1 MRRCVQG
8 ASPRPAMVTGMNV
21 LTPLQLGNV
30 FLEGEPIRVGVSGSG
45 GWTLTNLAG
54 KIVLRGRHEGA
65 GELKLELPPGERG
78 HYILAFVPDGGKPVK
93 TPLAV
98 LEPFDFGAVTDSPFG
113 ICTHF
118 GQLTGPDTD
127 LASRSKE
134 SPEVVPLLRLGG
146 FKTHRD
152 ELTWKRNEPVRG
164 SCVFPGRAPALHGDV
179 RRARGGVADHP
190 QLQQPPLRRRR
201 YAAHRRRSWTVSPTT
216 RGGSCGSTATSCAP
230 SRSGTS
236 STARFPR
243 VRQPNARTLTE
254 DSRAHLPGRQSRAA
268 RPDGGRACGGNAP
281 VRVARAAFQAGRA
294 PYIDAVSVHPYSF
307 PRQPDTRKESLSALL
322 LRLQELIKKYNHGEP
337 KPLQLTELGW
347 PTHRGVTGVSGL
359 DSARYAVRS
368 FVTSLAIGVE
378 KVYWYTLLNTGLN
391 RTNRE
396 HNFGLLRHVDD
407 PLGAYT
413 PKPAYVALAVLARQ
427 LTGATFVTKERT
439 PDPVQSF
446 LFERAGKPLRVLW
459 TPRRR
464 AQETSAVV
472 QLRNQSADTAADS
485 YGYDG
490 RRCNEQSARG
500 RREPHPLRQSGLCL
514 RGGVGAGS
522 ETRLTIRSS

>member
-1 MRRCVQG
+1 M
-8 ASPRPAMVTGMNV
+8 SM
-21 LTPLQLGNV
+21 LTPLKLGNV
-30 FLEGEPIRVGVSGSG
+30 FLEGEPVRVRVSGSG
-45 GWTLTNLAG
+45 AWTLTNLAG
-54 KIVLRGRHEGA
+54 ETVQRGRHEGA
-65 GELKLELPPGERG
+65 GELRLALPLGERG
-78 HYILAFVPDGGKPVK
+78 HYILSFVPDGREPVK

-98 LEPFDFGAVTDSPFG
+98 LEPYDFDAVGDSPFG

-118 GQLTGPDTD
+118 GQLVGPDTD

-164 SCVFPGRAPALHGDV
+164 ACVFPDAHRHYMATCGSHGVGSLIILNYNNRHYDGGDTPHTDDGLDGFANYARRIVRQYGDQLRAVEVWNEFNGSFSKGPAAKRPDAYLRILERTYKAVKAERPDLTVVAPAAVTLPFGWLE
-179 RRARGGVADHP
+179 
-190 QLQQPPLRRRR
+190 QLFKLGALQ
-201 YAAHRRRSWTVSPTT
+201 
-216 RGGSCGSTATSCAP
+216 
-230 SRSGTS
+230 
-236 STARFPR
+236 
-243 VRQPNARTLTE
+243 
-254 DSRAHLPGRQSRAA
+254 
-268 RPDGGRACGGNAP
+268 
-281 VRVARAAFQAGRA
+281 
-294 PYIDAVSVHPYSF
+294 YIDAVSVHPYIF

-322 LRLQELIKKYNHGEP
+322 LRLQDLIQKYNHGEP

-347 PTHRGVTGVSGL
+347 PTHQGATGVSGL

-396 HNFGLLRHVDD
+396 HNFGLLRHPDD

-427 LTGATFVTKERT
+427 LTGATFIKQERT

-446 LFERAGKPLRVLW
+446 LFERAGQPLRVLW

-464 AQETSAVV
+464 AQETSTVV
-472 QLRNQSADTAADS
+472 NHSNHSADTPPTLTDMMGKTKVVDSSLTLTGSPVYLYGAAS
-485 YGYDG
+485 LHV
-490 RRCNEQSARG
+490 
-500 RREPHPLRQSGLCL
+500 PKP
-514 RGGVGAGS
+514 GGW
-522 ETRLTIRSS
+522 LKPF